1 VVQDP
6 ASRLVQVALGHGV
19 LAVRRGELEPHGL
32 LVPAVDLLRAADPAA
47 EARGGLAEVEPEV
60 EAVGRP
66 RREAEVHLSHHLEP
80 PDLLQVCSG
89 VEPAVQCSARSRTEK
104 GHGSDWFRHTQGMS
118 ADVFLR
124 CRHDGLVLERTGNS
138 GIYLCLLSNRK
149 QFICPLSEEIFHY
162 LLKEVHPYS

>member
-1 VVQDP
+1 MVQDP

-32 LVPAVDLLRAADPAA
+32 LVPAVDLLRAADAAA

-89 VEPAVQCSARSRTEK
+89 VEPAVQTCFLGVKNRKAMAQNRLVSPAIRSAWPS
-104 GHGSDWFRHTQGMS
+104 GMS

-124 CRHDGLVLERTGNS
+124 CRHDGLVFERTGNS

-149 QFICPLSEEIFHY
+149 QFI
-162 LLKEVHPYS
+162 